1 MSRRQF
7 PESAKGGHVTKD
19 KKKKN
24 GKKSDDK
31 KRKKDK
37 QAAAGPSVTEKLDA
51 LTRNP
56 VVAEVVSTA
65 LVAMASALK
74 DSKKARQLA
83 TEAGDE
89 ISKLAKEGAERGN
102 ALWDMALQIGRRSLE
117 ALGEETPKRSKSK
130 PQARKTPAKPQPK
143 PKSGR

>member
-1 MSRRQF
+1 VS
-7 PESAKGGHVTKD
+7 KD

-31 KRKKDK
+31 KRTKNK
-37 QAAAGPSVTEKLDA
+37 QAAAGPSVTERLDA

-56 VVAEVVSTA
+56 VIAEVVSTA

-102 ALWDMALQIGRRSLE
+102 ALWDMALQIGRHSLE
-117 ALGEETPKRSKSK
+117 ALGEETPKRPKSK
-130 PQARKTPAKPQPK
+130 PQAKKSPVKRPPK
-143 PKSGR
+143 PKGAR

>member
-1 MSRRQF
+1 VS
-7 PESAKGGHVTKD
+7 KD

-37 QAAAGPSVTEKLDA
+37 QSAAGPSVTAKLDA

-56 VVAEVVSTA
+56 LVAEVVSVA
-65 LVAMASALK
+65 LIAMASALK

-83 TEAGDE
+83 SEAGDE

-117 ALGEETPKRSKSK
+117 ELSSEAPKRAKAATRPKKS
-130 PQARKTPAKPQPK
+130 PAKRPTK
-143 PKSGR
+143 PKGTR